1 MSARELAVAGADID
15 RMIINLRGQKVMID
29 ADLARLYGVETRVLN
44 QAVRRNRE
52 RFPDDFVFQLTE
64 EEKAEVITN
73 CDHLA
78 SLKFSPVLPYAFT
91 EHGAVMAAAV
101 LNSARAVEVS
111 VFVVRAF
118 VRMRKLLSGHRELA
132 LKLAELE
139 RRVTRQDARIAA
151 LFDAVRQ
158 MMRLPASRK

>member
-1 MSARELAVAGADID
+1 MTTRELVVSGREID
-15 RMIINLRGQKVMID
+15 RMILTLRGQRVMID

-64 EEKAEVITN
+64 AEKTEVITN
-73 CDHLA
+73 CDHL
-78 SLKFSPVLPYAFT
+78 SGLKFSPVLPYAFT

-101 LNSARAVEVS
+101 LNTARAVEVS

-158 MMRLPASRK
+158 MMRLPPKR

>member
-1 MSARELAVAGADID
+1 MAARELALAGGEID
-15 RMIINLRGQKVMID
+15 RMIITLRGQKVMID

-52 RFPDDFVFQLTE
+52 RFPDDFIFQLTE
-64 EEKAEVITN
+64 AEKAEVITH

-132 LKLAELE
+132 AKLAELE

-158 MMRLPASRK
+158 MMRLPPRG